1 MKNQGKKTKIHAEN
15 ILIPGM
21 TLINLLMVG
30 SLTVKS
36 LHLFLINL
44 FKIVNVPKMEKI
56 DANFIKVTWKVVAI
70 QVSWLE
76 IRCILET

>member
-1 MKNQGKKTKIHAEN
+1 MKNQEKKTKIHAEN
-15 ILIPGM
+15 TLIPGM

-70 QVSWLE
+70 QVLWLE
-76 IRCILET
+76 IRCILEI